1 MDKKTKDSTRKWQL
15 STSPFGNGGNQTCVN
30 GWECVDLI
38 RPKSTVPFCYH
49 PPAPNLA
56 TQKANIQISAGPVLE
71 DACSVLQ
78 THLFVLQVM
87 RQNGKNMNGDAG
99 NETPSPHELFY
110 YAAKHQV
117 LICIPCQY
125 AIQPAAVARHLKEIH
140 HIYRRKRDPFILF
153 AKKLKLRNPDD
164 VTPPAAKDFPVPHI
178 PVEQGWHC
186 THYSA
191 CKYMCVSTKRMQ
203 LHWSA
208 QHGRKCDPDL
218 DMESVPL
225 QTFFRGNSL
234 RYFTN
239 NEIKRHALSLVT
251 PFITQLESKHGLDQ
265 MDQTLFKHYFNS
277 AYKSFVTSKQT
288 ETVWL
293 QVVPP
298 LADEHT
304 FLLHG
309 MLACSALHMAYLH
322 PLQRQQ
328 YTIRACAHQD
338 IAIPLFK
345 EAVDNPTEKNCDA
358 IVAFAYL
365 LVVYSFATDGET
377 SHNSLLLINDG
388 VAGKDKATLIIP
400 QWLHFIRAGC
410 CMLCDVWKR
419 IENGPV
425 SMLAMAWEVEM
436 DMGDDELPYLN
447 HFFSIIPDDS
457 SWTAD
462 AIEIYRSSAINLAKS
477 FAYMN
482 KVGMDSGVSTW
493 SILGMW
499 PVSIDAG
506 YMDLLY
512 ERHPGALILL
522 AYYCI
527 ILKQMQERW
536 YFAGR
541 ASKLMASIVS
551 LLDPEWQACI
561 DEAVRIVEEQDV

>member
-1 MDKKTKDSTRKWQL
+1 MS
-15 STSPFGNGGNQTCVN
+15 
-30 GWECVDLI
+30 
-38 RPKSTVPFCYH
+38 
-49 PPAPNLA
+49 
-56 TQKANIQISAGPVLE
+56 
-71 DACSVLQ
+71 
-78 THLFVLQVM
+78 
-87 RQNGKNMNGDAG
+87 GDTG
-99 NETPSPHELFY
+99 NETPLPQELFY
-110 YAAKHQV
+110 YTAKHQV

-125 AIQPAAVARHLKEIH
+125 AVQPAAIARHLKEIH

-153 AKKLKLRNPDD
+153 AKKLKLRHPDN
-164 VTPPAAKDFPVPHI
+164 VTPPASKDFPVPHL

-186 THYSA
+186 TQSA

-208 QHGRKCDPDL
+208 QHGRRCDPDL

-225 QTFFRGNSL
+225 QTFFRGNLL

-239 NEIKRHALSLVT
+239 NDARRGAMSNAA
-251 PFITQLESKHGLDQ
+251 PFMAQLESKHNLDQ
-265 MDQTLFKHYFNS
+265 MDQTLLKHYFNS

-288 ETVWL
+288 ENVWL
-293 QVVPP
+293 HVVPP
-298 LADEHT
+298 LAKEHA

-309 MLACSALHMAYLH
+309 MLACSALHMAYLY
-322 PLQRQQ
+322 PSQRQP

-338 IAIPLFK
+338 MAIPLFR
-345 EAVDNPTEKNCDA
+345 EAVDSPTENNCDA

-388 VAGKDKATLIIP
+388 VAGGDKATLVIP

-436 DMGDDELPYLN
+436 DDQGGELPHLD
-447 HFFSIIPDDS
+447 HFLSVIPDDS
-457 SWTAD
+457 SWSANTM
-462 AIEIYRSSAINLAKS
+462 EIYRSSAVNLAKS
-477 FAYMN
+477 FAYMHN
-482 KVGMDSGVSTW
+482 VGMDSGVSTW

-499 PVSIDAG
+499 PVSVDAG

-541 ASKLMASIVS
+541 ASKLMASIVQM
-551 LLDPEWQACI
+551 LDTEWLPYI
-561 DEAVRIVEEQDV
+561 DEAVGIVGQQDE